1 MLNIVISLI
10 LFLSQYSLN
19 QIHQEP
25 FKIKIQIIGN
35 QEDITGRR
43 LVFKMKE
50 IFRSSQRFDLT
61 DDDSAVMLIV
71 FQTMPRYP
79 KQPDS
84 STIYSIVWASRLI
97 QSWPIYID
105 STLGYCGAQKI
116 DEVAEDLVA
125 DTDNVVSDIIKY
137 LKKQ

>member
-1 MLNIVISLI
+1 
-10 LFLSQYSLN
+10 
-19 QIHQEP
+19 
-25 FKIKIQIIGN
+25 
-35 QEDITGRR
+35 
-43 LVFKMKE
+43 MKE